1 VGASGEVEA
10 DSATEVDS
18 GVVEVLV
25 RGEDSGVGIVEIVEV
40 GMGAAL
46 VKDMDPVQTEVM
58 VIVAVLEDLVT
69 AVVVEVVVV
78 VGLEVIE
85 GLVIAAEAISAEDR
99 QAGLAAV
106 TMIVVMEEIEDIA
119 AEDTEALSV
128 ADTVEDVE

>member
-1 VGASGEVEA
+1 V
-10 DSATEVDS
+10 
-18 GVVEVLV
+18 
-25 RGEDSGVGIVEIVEV
+25 
-40 GMGAAL
+40 
-46 VKDMDPVQTEVM
+46 
-58 VIVAVLEDLVT
+58 
-69 AVVVEVVVV
+69 VVVV

-85 GLVIAAEAISAEDR
+85 GLVIAAEAISAEGR